1 VEKTFLIPKL
11 PPLGLAAC
19 VCQAAKAVLL
29 LTIAKG
35 ATAVGEES
43 GEGACWILQ
52 RFDTEGS
59 ILLFLVLDMEKQPST
74 RHGALEKLKSFRG
87 LERQRSFKFLS
98 MDKQQSFK
106 RNKDS
111 PGKRG
116 DSALHLA
123 ARAGSVAHVQKIFAD
138 CDPEQVGE
146 LSARQNQDGETALY
160 VSAEKGH
167 VEVVREILKACDVH
181 SAGIKAN
188 NSFDAFHIAAKQG
201 HLG

>member
-1 VEKTFLIPKL
+1 
-11 PPLGLAAC
+11 
-19 VCQAAKAVLL
+19 
-29 LTIAKG
+29 
-35 ATAVGEES
+35 
-43 GEGACWILQ
+43 
-52 RFDTEGS
+52 
-59 ILLFLVLDMEKQPST
+59 MEKQPST

-87 LERQRSFKFLS
+87 IEKQRSFKFLS
-98 MDKQQSFK
+98 MEKQQSFK

-116 DSALHLA
+116 DTNLHLA
-123 ARAGSVAHVQKIFAD
+123 ARAGNAAHVQKIFD
-138 CDPEQVGE
+138 CDPEKVGE
-146 LSARQNQDGETALY
+146 LVAHQNQDGETALY

-167 VEVVREILKACDVH
+167 VDVVCEILKVCDVH